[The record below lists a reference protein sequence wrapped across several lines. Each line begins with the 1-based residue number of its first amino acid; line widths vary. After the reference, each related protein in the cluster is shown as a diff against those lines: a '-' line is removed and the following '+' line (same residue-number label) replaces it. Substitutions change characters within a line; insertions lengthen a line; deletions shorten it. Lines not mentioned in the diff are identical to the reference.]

1 MEPGLVLVVVGLAAA
16 GVASLVSNVR
26 TRKEFARQRDAALE
40 EARAEVRTRTTT
52 MSEAMLALTDELALS
67 EEADVEV
74 RRLFGEAS
82 EQYQEALD
90 HLDTATSARELE
102 GVVDELDHASWQLAA
117 ARGRLEGRE
126 VAVEP
131 AGQRACFFDPAHGAG
146 EEVASIETPAGTK
159 EVHVCSWCAAKLGR
173 GESVEPRM
181 IDVGGKKV
189 PAPLAPRSYGGHGL
203 ELDDFSL
210 VLGGRR
216 HAYGW
221 TPYGAWGGYGR
232 SPWGGRGGGAGSGSV
247 DGGVFGGG
255 FTGGGSGGGGLGGG
269 SRARRR

>member
-16 GVASLVSNVR
+16 GIASLVSNRR
-26 TRKEFARQRDAALE
+26 TKQEFARQRGAALD
-40 EARAEVRTRTTT
+40 EARAEVRSRTST
-52 MSEAMLALTDELALS
+52 MAEDMLDLTDTLATS
-67 EEADVEV
+67 DDSDVEV

-82 EQYQEALD
+82 EQYQDALG

-117 ARGRLEGRE
+117 ARARLEGRDVGE
-126 VAVEP
+126 EP
-131 AGQRACFFDPAHGAG
+131 EQQAACFFDPSHGAG
-146 EEVASIETPAGTK
+146 EEMAEIETPAGTRR
-159 EVHVCSWCAAKLGR
+159 VHVCTWCAAKLRR
-173 GESVEPRM
+173 GEQVEPRM
-181 IDVGGKKV
+181 IDVGGQKV

-221 TPYGAWGGYGR
+221 TPYGGWGGYGR
-232 SPWGGRGGGAGSGSV
+232 SPWGGRGGEGSV
-247 DGGVFGGG
+247 EGGVFGGG
-255 FTGGGSGGGGLGGG
+255 FTGGARGDRSD
-269 SRARRR
+269 RARGRRRRR